1 MAISTGSV
9 SVPQLGQ
16 TIDTNIYGN
25 KQAPQGM
32 SLSDLVN
39 VSRNNIALQ
48 KEKSLLEPSIEQGQA
63 QARQATAQADMT
75 QLENNI
81 KHATVATQ
89 NIQQLITKPDLKPDD
104 IVEMVKKTADT
115 HGGNPQSVQQ
125 ALMGLPSS
133 GSQADLRAWLAQ
145 KLAASTGA
153 LSQLEKVYPGGILPN
168 QLPAGG
174 YQQAPAGSEMT
185 PAPKGV
191 TADQMNQPFKSEAS
205 SPVQLSY
212 PVRQAGQ
219 AYTALP
225 QEEDERKVGTSTKSA
240 LFNRQAEIPQ
250 SQRTID
256 RVIEKARE
264 LEKTEWGQGA
274 GFRGTAGRNIST
286 FLGTDQGIAYKEMS
300 KDLANAQIANIQ
312 ASGGSLN
319 TDAGKQLVAM
329 ANGDV
334 TYPPKVLIEIAQ
346 RTKADMAA
354 LDSKATAVKRF
365 ADKFGDQNISAFN
378 QMWSKNA
385 DPDIF
390 QLKNVFE
397 SAMSPE
403 EKQKARDKIIGNDP
417 KKAKL
422 FMEKWNN
429 IKKLE
434 QTGTL

>member
-1 MAISTGSV
+1 MADTKISALTGATTPVAGTEVLPIVQS
-9 SVPQLGQ
+9 S
-16 TIDTNIYGN
+16 TT
-25 KQAPQGM
+25 
-32 SLSDLVN
+32 VN
-39 VSRNNIALQ
+39 VSIANL
-48 KEKSLLEPSIEQGQA
+48 
-63 QARQATAQADMT
+63 
-75 QLENNI
+75 
-81 KHATVATQ
+81 
-89 NIQQLITKPDLKPDD
+89 
-104 IVEMVKKTADT
+104 
-115 HGGNPQSVQQ
+115 
-125 ALMGLPSS
+125 
-133 GSQADLRAWLAQ
+133 
-145 KLAASTGA
+145 
-153 LSQLEKVYPGGILPN
+153 
-168 QLPAGG
+168 
-174 YQQAPAGSEMT
+174 
-185 PAPKGV
+185 
-191 TADQMNQPFKSEAS
+191 
-205 SPVQLSY
+205 
-212 PVRQAGQ
+212 
-219 AYTALP
+219 
-225 QEEDERKVGTSTKSA
+225 
-240 LFNRQAEIPQ
+240 
-250 SQRTID
+250 
-256 RVIEKARE
+256 
-264 LEKTEWGQGA
+264 
-274 GFRGTAGRNIST
+274 TAGRNIST
-286 FLGTDQGIAYKEMS
+286 FLGTEQGIRYKEMS

-354 LDSKATAVKRF
+354 LDTKATAVKRF

-397 SAMSPE
+397 SDMSPE

>member
-16 TIDTNIYGN
+16 TIDASIYGN

-39 VSRNNIALQ
+39 VSRGNIALQ
-48 KEKSLLEPSIEQGQA
+48 KEKALLEPSIEQGQA

-89 NIQQLITKPDLKPDD
+89 NIQQLITKPDLKPND

-125 ALMGLPSS
+125 ALIGLPMG
-133 GSQADLRAWLAQ
+133 GSATDLRAWLAQ

-153 LSQLEKVYPGGILPN
+153 LSQLEKVYPGGILPG

-174 YQQAPAGSEMT
+174 YQQAGAGSEMT
-185 PAPKGV
+185 PAPKGFN
-191 TADQMNQPFKSEAS
+191 ADQMNQPPKSEAS

-225 QEEDERKVGTSTKSA
+225 QEEDERKVGTATKLA

-264 LEKTEWGQGA
+264 LEKSTTLPSSGFLGATE
-274 GFRGTAGRNIST
+274 RGLST
-286 FLGTDQGIAYKEMS
+286 FLGTEQGIKYKELS
-300 KDLANAQIANIQ
+300 KDLANAQIANIT

-334 TYPPKVLIEIAQ
+334 TYPPKILIEIAH
-346 RTKADMAA
+346 RTKADMAS
-354 LDSKATAVKRF
+354 LDTKATAVKIF

-397 SAMSPE
+397 SDMSPE

>member
-1 MAISTGSV
+1 MPISTSGV

-16 TIDTNIYGN
+16 TVDPSIYKN
-25 KQAPQGM
+25 QQAPQGM
-32 SLSDLVN
+32 TLADLVN
-39 VSRNNIALQ
+39 VSRGNVALQ
-48 KEKSLLEPSIEQGQA
+48 KEKALLEPSIQQGEA
-63 QARQATAQADMT
+63 QARQATTQADT
-75 QLENNI
+75 AQLENNL

-89 NIQQLITKPDLKPDD
+89 NIQQLLTKPDLKSND

-125 ALMGLPSS
+125 ALIGLPQN

-153 LSQLEKVYPGGILPN
+153 LSQLEKLYPGGILPG

-174 YQQAPAGSEMT
+174 YQQAPTGSEMT

-191 TADQMNQPFKSEAS
+191 SAADMNQPPKTEVSA
-205 SPVQLSY
+205 PVQLSY

-225 QEEDERKVGTSTKSA
+225 QEEDERKVGTASKSA
-240 LFNRQAEIPQ
+240 LFNRQSEIPA

-274 GFRGTAGRNIST
+274 GFMGAAGRNLST
-286 FLGTDQGIAYKEMS
+286 FLGTEQGINYKEMS

-329 ANGDV
+329 ANGDI

-354 LDSKATAVKRF
+354 LDSKATAVKKF

-397 SAMSPE
+397 SDMSSE
-403 EKQKARDKIIGNDP
+403 EKQKAREKIIGNDF